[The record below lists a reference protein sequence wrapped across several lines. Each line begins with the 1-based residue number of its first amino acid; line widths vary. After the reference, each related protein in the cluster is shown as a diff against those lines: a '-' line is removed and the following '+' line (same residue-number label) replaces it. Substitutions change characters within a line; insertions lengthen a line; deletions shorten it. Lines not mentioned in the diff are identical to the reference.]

1 MVHKIMKTL
10 ILTRVA
16 DNAMSG
22 NLYMDNKGR
31 YYSDLYVEP
40 EDGKEGTVYRLSP
53 SKDIDGEPDVPV
65 TAVIVLTNPLSER
78 EKRER
83 AFSHDYMMLDRM
95 RTDCEYYNSAEH
107 YNNAHGSTIAET
119 IADMK
124 ERWQK
129 LPEDLKPEWLSW
141 EKILEYEKKFGVA

>member
-1 MVHKIMKTL
+1 METL
-10 ILTRVA
+10 TLTRVA

-22 NLYMDNKGR
+22 NLYKDEEGC

-40 EDGKEGTVYRLSP
+40 ENGKEGTVYRLSP
-53 SKDIDGEPDVPV
+53 SKEIDGEPDFPV

-83 AFSHDYMMLDRM
+83 AFRQDYMMLDRM
-95 RTDCEYYNSAEH
+95 RSDCEYYDTAAH
-107 YNNAHGSTIAET
+107 YNNAHASTVAET

-124 ERWQK
+124 ARWQK

-141 EKILEYEKKFGVA
+141 EKILEYEKKFNLA